1 MNNACCKPA
10 MSVAGVRAAAL
21 GSRNLFRLQR
31 QCKFLLGTKG
41 SPFLLTAR
49 SSLPNLHWPGATRP
63 TQRGTRP
70 PSLLLVQCSLQNQFP
85 PATTYVLLNSK
96 ECADGSV
103 MFKFGSTE
111 EEEQQEQPSQ
121 ELSNGASKEE
131 IKSSDSAE
139 RSIVNGSHNNK
150 TADNTVAST
159 DVLSD
164 FDDVPDASS
173 LNDLAHGA
181 EELAEELNTKD
192 DEQIAEVSRSEEG
205 QLLSETASDAAD
217 KTISGSSEESNIA
230 TPIGSDGSDLSSIG
244 IKEDK
249 ADDDV
254 MFNSA
259 AAMIPHPD
267 KAKTGG
273 EDAYFIDGTRWVG
286 VADGVGG
293 WALTGVN
300 AGHYARELMWN
311 CAERARKMGNTSDPK
326 SVLIYAAKRTKSTG
340 TAATLIASLYDQTLR
355 VANIGDS
362 GFVVVR
368 DSTVVARSEP
378 MVRGFNFPYQ
388 IGTEGDDPALAE
400 VYDVQVQK
408 NDVVI
413 LGSDGVWDNL
423 FEQQIVEIVSS
434 VQKAGGG
441 PEVVAKQLVTMAN
454 KTGLRKQGMSPF
466 AAAAHTAGYDSY
478 FGGKLDDTTAVVSY
492 VT

>member
-1 MNNACCKPA
+1 MNNACCQSA

-31 QCKFLLGTKG
+31 QCKFLLGAKG
-41 SPFLLTAR
+41 SPHPLTAR
-49 SSLPNLHWPGATRP
+49 SSLPHFYWPGATRP
-63 TQRGTRP
+63 TQRSTRA
-70 PSLLLVQCSLQNQFP
+70 PSLLLAQCSLQDQFP
-85 PATTYVLLNSK
+85 PATTYVLLNTK

-111 EEEQQEQPSQ
+111 QQEQQPEQSPKD
-121 ELSNGASKEE
+121 LSNGASTEE
-131 IKSSDSAE
+131 IKSSDSAD
-139 RSIVNGSHNNK
+139 RSSVNGSRNNSI
-150 TADNTVAST
+150 ADNSVASA

-164 FDDVPDASS
+164 FDDVPDAAS
-173 LNDLAHGA
+173 LSDLAHGA
-181 EELAEELNTKD
+181 EELAQELNMKE
-192 DEQIAEVSRSEEG
+192 DEQKAVSSSNEE
-205 QLLSETASDAAD
+205 QVLSEAASDTAD
-217 KTISGSSEESNIA
+217 KTTSGGNGESNIA
-230 TPIGSDGSDLSSIG
+230 TPTGSDGSDSSGIG
-244 IKEDK
+244 IKDDK
-249 ADDDV
+249 VNDDM

-267 KAKTGG
+267 KVKTGG

-293 WALTGVN
+293 WALSGVN

-311 CAERARKMGNTSDPK
+311 CAERARKVGSTSDPK

-388 IGTEGDDPALAE
+388 IGTGGDDPELAE

-413 LGSDGVWDNL
+413 LGSDGIWDNL
-423 FEQQIVEIVSS
+423 FEQQIIEIVSS
-434 VQKAGGG
+434 VQKGGGG